1 MCFNNGVVDFKQKVF
16 RNGVPEDRLSKCT
29 NIDYVSLNPD
39 VHKHVNEIED
49 LRENCFP
56 TPTCGNICGRT
67 WLLLIGTSADQTFNM
82 YIGIGQ
88 TVNPF

>member
-1 MCFNNGVVDFKQKVF
+1 VF

-49 LRENCFP
+49 SRKLFP
-56 TPTCGNICGRT
+56 HPDL
-67 WLLLIGTSADQTFNM
+67 WQYMWSHLASAYRYVGGSDVQHVHR
-82 YIGIGQ
+82 YRSKR
-88 TVNPF
+88 